1 MVAPASSSINHD
13 SGRPKK
19 LPRTYFSLPANLQR
33 PCIAF
38 NRGCSTENPATD
50 QFDCAQGRL
59 RRLYTSCLGP
69 SQRRISRLVRAVV
82 ITSHGGVEGIGVE
95 EVGTPPAP
103 TADRVRVQVRAAGLN
118 RADILQRRGHYPP
131 PPGYPPN
138 IPGMEFAGEVELIGD
153 AVRTWKVGDRVFGI
167 TAGGAQA
174 EFVVVPESNLARIP
188 AELDWVEA
196 GAMPEVFITAHDALF
211 TRAGLHMGERVLIHA
226 AASGVGTAA
235 IQLGHASGATVYG
248 TSRTA
253 DKLERIRD
261 LNLGLDASVAVG
273 DTPANF
279 AEAVQKWTNGAG
291 VDVIL
296 DLVGGNYF
304 SANLEALA
312 SRSRLICVGTMA
324 GAKSEI
330 DLGLL
335 LGKRVTII
343 GTMLGWRSLEEKAEA
358 TRLFASSVLPLVSRG
373 AIRPVLARVYPI
385 DEIRDA
391 HERMESNACFGK
403 IVLTFA

>member
-1 MVAPASSSINHD
+1 M
-13 SGRPKK
+13 
-19 LPRTYFSLPANLQR
+19 Q
-33 PCIAF
+33 
-38 NRGCSTENPATD
+38 
-50 QFDCAQGRL
+50 
-59 RRLYTSCLGP
+59 
-69 SQRRISRLVRAVV
+69 
-82 ITSHGGVEGIGVE
+82 
-95 EVGTPPAP
+95 EVDTPPAP
-103 TADRVRVQVRAAGLN
+103 TADRVRVRVYAAGLN
-118 RADILQRRGHYPP
+118 RADILQRRGHYPA

-138 IPGMEFAGEVELIGD
+138 IPGMEFTGEVESVGD

-167 TAGGAQA
+167 TGGGAQA

-188 AELDWVEA
+188 AELDWVQA

-235 IQLGHASGATVYG
+235 IQVAHAAGATVYG

-253 DKLERIRD
+253 DKLQRLHE
-261 LNLGLDASVAVG
+261 LNFGLDQSVAVG
-273 DTPANF
+273 GQPATF
-279 AEAVQKWTNGAG
+279 VEAVQKWTNGTG

-296 DLVGGNYF
+296 DLVGGSYLA
-304 SANLEALA
+304 ANLEALA
-312 SRSRLICVGTMA
+312 SRGRLICVGTTA
-324 GAKSEI
+324 GTKSEI

-335 LGKRVTII
+335 LRKRLTII
-343 GTMLGWRSLEEKAEA
+343 GTTLRGRSIEEKADA

-373 AIRPVLARVYPI
+373 AIRPIIDGVYPA

-391 HERMESNACFGK
+391 HERMESNASFGK